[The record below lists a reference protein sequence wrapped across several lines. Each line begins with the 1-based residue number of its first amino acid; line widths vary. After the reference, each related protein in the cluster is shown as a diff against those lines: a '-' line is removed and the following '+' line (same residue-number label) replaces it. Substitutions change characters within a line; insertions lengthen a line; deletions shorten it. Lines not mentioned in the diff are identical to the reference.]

1 MKRKNLNLKGI
12 VLGVILFLGANA
24 AFATGNIRINSYL
37 DTDLSIVSIINP
49 TQAPLRMNIT
59 DEAGNLYYS
68 KKVSSATTA
77 QKLFDFSYLEDG
89 VYKIVLNG
97 NEENIEKSFEIVN
110 NKLVAA
116 KVEKDTEKTM
126 FRADANNLFIT
137 YLSFDNKDLNI
148 SITDEFGNEVFTK
161 SYTSEPTF
169 SKKFNVEALP
179 EGDYKV
185 RLISNNKEYN
195 YAFSK

>member
-1 MKRKNLNLKGI
+1 MNKRNLNLKGI

-49 TQAPLRMNIT
+49 TQATLRMNIT
-59 DEAGNLYYS
+59 DATGNLYYS

-89 VYKIVLNG
+89 VYKIELTG
-97 NEENIEKSFEIVN
+97 AKESIEKEFEVAN
-110 NKLVAA
+110 NKLVNAEVKQNTA
-116 KVEKDTEKTM
+116 KTM
-126 FRADANNLFIT
+126 FRSDANNLFVT
-137 YLSFDNKDLNI
+137 YLSFENKDLNI
-148 SITDEFGNEVFTK
+148 SITDEFGKEVFTK
-161 SYTSEPTF
+161 NYTSEPTF

-179 EGDYKV
+179 EGDYKI